1 MKRKCI
7 ILMSV
12 AKNPIIDYKYRIIY
26 YGKTF
31 VIKGQ
36 YDIKNY
42 DDNIVILKCENDLVT
57 LKGKNLEINSLDV
70 NEIHISGKI
79 TDILFS

>member
-1 MKRKCI
+1 
-7 ILMSV
+7 MSV
-12 AKNPIIDYKYRIIY
+12 AKNPIIDYKYRMVY
-26 YGKTF
+26 YGKTL

-42 DDNIVILKCENDLVT
+42 DDNIIILKCENDIIT
-57 LKGKNLEINSLDV
+57 LKGAYLKIDSLDV
-70 NEIHISGKI
+70 NEIYISGKI

>member
-1 MKRKCI
+1 
-7 ILMSV
+7 MSV
-12 AKNPIIDYKYRIIY
+12 AKNPIIDYKYRMIY
-26 YGKTF
+26 YGKTL

-42 DDNIVILKCENDLVT
+42 DDNIIILKCENDIIT
-57 LKGKNLEINSLDV
+57 LKGAYLKIDSLDV
-70 NEIHISGKI
+70 NEIYISGKI

>member
-1 MKRKCI
+1 MFV
-7 ILMSV
+7 LMSV
-12 AKNPIIDYKYRIIY
+12 AKNPIIDYKYRMIY
-26 YGKTF
+26 YGKTL

-42 DDNIVILKCENDLVT
+42 DDNIIILKCENDIIT
-57 LKGKNLEINSLDV
+57 LKGAYLKIDSLDV
-70 NEIHISGKI
+70 NEIYISGKI